1 MNCFNDL
8 IELIRI
14 KLAKRWVAK
23 QRQQRQERH
32 ELFKEYFEKSSNF

>member
-23 QRQQRQERH
+23 QRKERH
-32 ELFKEYFEKSSNF
+32 ELFQEYFEKSNNF